1 MGARSFKVKLG
12 REAGQTLVET
22 AIVLAIF
29 LALGFA
35 VVEFGRAWFYSNHLN
50 NSVRA
55 AARYGAVLGNRF
67 GNYSADPARQK
78 ITVYALKEITSYI
91 NVPSDERA
99 GMVTVEFSPD
109 RGLMVQRGDTIK
121 VTGSLQFHV
130 LSGDIVG
137 SLGDFRMTR
146 SASMRSE

>member
-55 AARYGAVLGNRF
+55 AARYGAVLGN
-67 GNYSADPARQK
+67 GTSISAGVARPL
-78 ITVYALKEITSYI
+78 IRERAVTEITQLI
-91 NVPSDERA
+91 NVPSADQA
-99 GMVTVEFSPD
+99 TTSTCVAVSGLTASSPCAPS
-109 RGLMVQRGDTIK
+109 RCR
-121 VTGSLQFHV
+121 
-130 LSGDIVG
+130 
-137 SLGDFRMTR
+137 
-146 SASMRSE
+146 